1 MFTQPLELSLEFFL
15 LLLLGRFQGRFQ
27 FLDLLVQISLAFGKF
42 FQAVQNLPLLL
53 LLGSFP
59 GRLFGASGFI
69 AILILFEFQFVE
81 LLLECLLLGGLAGL
95 LTAGGLLGL
104 LLLCHLV
111 LAGAQFE
118 QVLVGCLL
126 QAEGFME

>member
-1 MFTQPLELSLEFFL
+1 MFTQSLELPFEFFL
-15 LLLLGRFQGRFQ
+15 LFLLGRFQGRFQ

-59 GRLFGASGFI
+59 GWLFGASGFI
-69 AILILFEFQFVE
+69 AVLILLEFQFIE

-111 LAGAQFE
+111 LAGA
-118 QVLVGCLL
+118 
-126 QAEGFME
+126 